1 MAVVVSEPLR
11 ELVGGGENA
20 KYIKECTEMYLCGKG
35 IEKIRGFE
43 PFVNLES
50 LWINGNKLKKL
61 NNLDNQKRLKSLYAH
76 DNQICTLKGSL
87 TIFKFLEMLD
97 LSNNQLRDLE
107 KQIKVLEKFKF
118 LQELNLKGNP
128 MCEEPDYRLIVIH
141 RMPGLKVLDQ
151 HAISPLERRK
161 AAGVIGGDVATLT
174 VAFGVRVPPYDPAW
188 DEKVPERSVLEQDMS
203 KEAIA
208 IRENMRHEAYMK
220 ERGMYMHDPHPEPPR
235 GSSLPPNAGTVR
247 AMQVWRQQQ
256 ETQQQQQG
264 APVAG
269 PTAALANETAQ
280 RDSGIGAGSSSR
292 GVISGTGSA
301 AMLGTRQQQG
311 QGGQGKRRGAQSGRS
326 GSLSGTG
333 SGGGRSP
340 ADGRSPS
347 RTRTTDSPDGY
358 VPRDQLVLYTLRSGQ
373 DPLAGQGAAGTALAK
388 PPPGSIRFEQ
398 QEYEQFL
405 QQKAAGSPGWQLGKA
420 VVQL

>member
-1 MAVVVSEPLR
+1 MLLIAGYRPCMPLPRGVPPTEFTLFLHMAPR
-11 ELVGGGENA
+11 
-20 KYIKECTEMYLCGKG
+20 
-35 IEKIRGFE
+35 
-43 PFVNLES
+43 
-50 LWINGNKLKKL
+50 
-61 NNLDNQKRLKSLYAH
+61 
-76 DNQICTLKGSL
+76 
-87 TIFKFLEMLD
+87 
-97 LSNNQLRDLE
+97 
-107 KQIKVLEKFKF
+107 
-118 LQELNLKGNP
+118 

-151 HAISPLERRK
+151 HVISPLERRK

-174 VAFGVRVPPYDPAW
+174 VAFGTRVPPYDPAW

-203 KEAIA
+203 KEATT
-208 IRENMRHEAYMK
+208 IRENQRHEAYMK

-256 ETQQQQQG
+256 EAQQQQQQQQQQG
-264 APVAG
+264 AAFSG
-269 PTAALANETAQ
+269 PTAASAATLADETAR
-280 RDSGIGAGSSSR
+280 RDCGVGASSSSR
-292 GVISGTGSA
+292 GGVNGTTP
-301 AMLGTRQQQG
+301 AMLSALQQPW

-326 GSLSGTG
+326 GSG

-340 ADGRSPS
+340 ADERSPS
-347 RTRTTDSPDGY
+347 RTGATDSAEGY
-358 VPRDQLVLYTLRSGQ
+358 VPRDKLVLYTLRSGQ
-373 DPLAGQGAAGTALAK
+373 DPLAGQGAAATNLMK

-398 QEYEQFL
+398 QEFEQFL